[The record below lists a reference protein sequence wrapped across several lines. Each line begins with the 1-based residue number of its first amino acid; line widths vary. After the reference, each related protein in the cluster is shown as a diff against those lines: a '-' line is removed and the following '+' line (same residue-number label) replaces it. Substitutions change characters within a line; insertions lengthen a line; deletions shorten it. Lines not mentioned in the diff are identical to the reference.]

1 MEISVYET
9 VFKKDD
15 GTLIKFDILVP
26 SDLVD
31 LQKIYNYG
39 NAFLKEEKIT
49 AVNLISADECD
60 FCHMEIATVA
70 ILNDIKSKGYSIL
83 KHWGF

>member
-1 MEISVYET
+1 MLRNKKMEISVYET

-31 LQKIYNYG
+31 LQKIYNY
-39 NAFLKEEKIT
+39 
-49 AVNLISADECD
+49 
-60 FCHMEIATVA
+60 
-70 ILNDIKSKGYSIL
+70 
-83 KHWGF
+83 